1 MIFNFVKVADG
12 KSYDGNYQTRYAFDE
27 VETTDV
33 RIVFT
38 KSGGTIPNIMELEL
52 MSASKE
58 GLPMFRGL
66 TPVDDTEPV
75 LTPYDSK
82 KIEENKISPWV
93 YIPLIV
99 AVAIAIG
106 NCIFL
111 VVKSKKKEDKNGK

>member
-1 MIFNFVKVADG
+1 MLVIDAAAAAPKYLM
-12 KSYDGNYQTRYAFDE
+12 SLSFDE

-82 KIEENKISPWV
+82 EIEENKISPWV
-93 YIPLIV
+93 YLPLIV

-111 VVKSKKKEDKNGK
+111 VVKNKKKEDKNGK